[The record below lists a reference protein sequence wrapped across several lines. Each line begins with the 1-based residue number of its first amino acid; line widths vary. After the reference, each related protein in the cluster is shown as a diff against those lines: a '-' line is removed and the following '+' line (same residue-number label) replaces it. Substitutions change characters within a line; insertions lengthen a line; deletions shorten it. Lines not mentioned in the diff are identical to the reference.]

1 MIIPPII
8 GHNIIIA
15 HISLSTSGYDSD
27 SLRTSGIRSPPVRTQ
42 EISTI
47 PQLDGLRSLPTR
59 DPTQRRINRPPD
71 SIEQDPS
78 HGGTY
83 VQKAT
88 VSRRREYSEEGDD
101 SNDYRKPHWD

>member
-8 GHNIIIA
+8 GDNITIP
-15 HISLSTSGYDSD
+15 HISLLASGYESD
-27 SLRTSGIRSPPVRTQ
+27 SFRTSGIRSPPVRTR
-42 EISTI
+42 EISMI
-47 PQLDGLRSLPTR
+47 PQLDGPGSLPR
-59 DPTQRRINRPPD
+59 DPTRERMGRLPHQ
-71 SIEQDPS
+71 IEQDPS

-101 SNDYRKPHWD
+101 SDDYRRPQWD